1 MATTSL
7 NLVYYA
13 SVAKGTM
20 IVAEHINAVY
30 DIASVALDF
39 LEKLPP
45 LHSRFTYTTSR
56 RIFTSLMD
64 GSFTYCAIVDEALG
78 KANAFTFLERVRDE
92 FKQLLR
98 SRGCGLDGQG
108 LEAHSLVAAFAPAYR
123 HLVKPLVGVPQK
135 EMDPMEEEVEE
146 MLAEHN
152 EYGDGYN
159 SQDHTFLQRNNIN
172 EASDHSKN
180 PARLSEPPSEPLTKK
195 TAKPDKRGLRD
206 QVSSILSTIP
216 NGFLF
221 SLGLGFPI
229 LHGCWLFGQIQNI
242 LFLIVYNH
250 LSILFQ
256 VDENHKHCEIL
267 SVSYPKE
274 GT

>member
-1 MATTSL
+1 LAMATTSL

-64 GSFTYCAIVDEALG
+64 GSFTYCAIVDDALG

-98 SRGCGLDGQG
+98 SWGCGLDGQG
-108 LEAHSLVAAFAPAYR
+108 LEAHSLVASFAPAYR

-135 EMDPMEEEVEE
+135 EMDRMKEEEEEEEEEEE

-159 SQDHTFLQRNNIN
+159 SQDRTFLQPNNIN

-180 PARLSEPPSEPLTKK
+180 PARLSDPPSESLTKK

-206 QVSSILSTIP
+206 QVSSILSTTP

-221 SLGLGFPI
+221 SLGLGFPP
-229 LHGCWLFGQIQNI
+229 LHGCWLFGQIRNI

-256 VDENHKHCEIL
+256 VD
-267 SVSYPKE
+267 
-274 GT
+274 